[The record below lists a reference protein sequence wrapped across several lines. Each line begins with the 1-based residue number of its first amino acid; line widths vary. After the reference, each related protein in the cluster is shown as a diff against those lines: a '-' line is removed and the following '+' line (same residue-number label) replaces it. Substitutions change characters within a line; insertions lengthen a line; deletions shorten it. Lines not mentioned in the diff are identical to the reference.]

1 MNAATIQARVQA
13 QLAAAR
19 REDCFISALELSRL
33 EARIEARLR
42 TRDTQ
47 RSRVYDW
54 ETTLFERTSLDT
66 PLSLAECQRLV
77 DRWAKSYGIEPIRVT
92 DGRGCCWRS
101 KDRTIRLASHGRV
114 SWMVAHEFAHARVT
128 HDFSRGTVAA
138 HGPEFVF
145 RYLELLVE
153 QFGQDWAAL
162 VDSLAAAGIEVE

>member
-47 RSRVYDW
+47 RCRVYAW
-54 ETTLFERTSLDT
+54 ENKLFERTSLDT

-77 DRWAKSYGIEPIRVT
+77 DRWAKSYGMAPIRVT
-92 DGRGCCWRS
+92 GGRGCCWRHE
-101 KDRTIRLASHGRV
+101 DRTIRLGRLGRV
-114 SWMVAHEFAHARVT
+114 PWVIAHEFAHARVT

-145 RYLELLVE
+145 RYLEVLTE
-153 QFGQDWAAL
+153 QLDQDWAAL
-162 VDSLAAAGIEVE
+162 VDSLAAAGIDSE